1 MWTRLR
7 AALAFLA
14 RRRRFDRELAE
25 EMTFHRD
32 MLVRDEE
39 RLGRSRAMAMM
50 NARRRMGNVTL
61 MAEQSRDAWII
72 AWLDTLVG
80 DVRYGVRGLIR
91 HPGFTAVAVLTL
103 ALGIGANTAIFR
115 IVDAVMLR
123 GLPVAHPA
131 DLLLIRGGFSYP
143 RFQKIRDRND
153 TFTDVIGSHT
163 MRDLALAAGD
173 QELGR
178 VATALVTGNYF
189 SFLGVRPILGRPI
202 VPGDDRAPGAGP
214 VA

>member
-103 ALGIGANTAIFR
+103 ALGIGANTAIFS
-115 IVDAVMLR
+115 VVNAVLLR
-123 GLPVAHPA
+123 PLPYKNPDRLVWIWENNLSKNIPINPA
-131 DLLLIRGGFSYP
+131 SPGNFNDWRGRSQLFESLSAWEGENFNLTAEA
-143 RFQKIRDRND
+143 RQ
-153 TFTDVIGSHT
+153 
-163 MRDLALAAGD
+163 
-173 QELGR
+173 R
-178 VATALVTGNYF
+178 VL
-189 SFLGVRPILGRPI
+189 
-202 VPGDDRAPGAGP
+202 
-214 VA
+214 